1 MSTHLLLMTLVPDLV
16 SGGGW
21 SCGRGGPGRHGIRG
35 LHLPRLY
42 FKLKTDR
49 VTTSSV
55 QDRSAMIDA
64 ETTVTDRPKDHHVEL
79 RLWLRLLTCS
89 TMIEREIRRR
99 LADSFDTTLPRFD
112 LMAQLYKMR
121 SGLTLGELSQRLM
134 VSNGNM
140 TGLVE
145 RLVEGGLVAR
155 EQSQEDRRKHV
166 IRLTDEGERQFTA
179 MAAAHGDWVAEM
191 LAGMDTGQIERLME
205 LLGSAKASV
214 AGATVPRGRGKAG

>member
-1 MSTHLLLMTLVPDLV
+1 
-16 SGGGW
+16 
-21 SCGRGGPGRHGIRG
+21 
-35 LHLPRLY
+35 
-42 FKLKTDR
+42 
-49 VTTSSV
+49 
-55 QDRSAMIDA
+55 MIDA

-89 TMIEREIRRR
+89 TMVEREIRRR

-205 LLGSAKASV
+205 LLGTAKASV